1 MTFYI
6 CILLYISF
14 VYCINPDHLSIIVTV
29 VFTYI
34 TPATMFTDQ
43 ITAIRNQTR
52 LPELFERIDYVDED
66 LRQLGISVDN
76 RRVQRGIWLM
86 IAFTFFCEF
95 FIFFSSIW
103 FLLDELKWTTTLW
116 IFISLPTFYNTLDKI
131 WFLGILLGLRDRFDA
146 INAEL
151 ERIAEDLEKGQTRQ
165 LKGELCQNNDL
176 VLQTSLP
183 LRMEQ
188 VEGMYRKIP
197 SEFKEMILEVVLS
210 LKISNWS
217 VWCAMLSVIY
227 CTTANRLKTA
237 CSA

>member
-1 MTFYI
+1 
-6 CILLYISF
+6 
-14 VYCINPDHLSIIVTV
+14 
-29 VFTYI
+29 
-34 TPATMFTDQ
+34 MFTDQ
-43 ITAIRNQTR
+43 ITAIRNQKR

-165 LKGELCQNNDL
+165 LKGELCQDNDL

-188 VEGMYRKIP
+188 VEGMYRKI
-197 SEFKEMILEVVLS
+197 
-210 LKISNWS
+210 KINDSRS
-217 VWCAMLSVIY
+217 CLVA
-227 CTTANRLKTA
+227 
-237 CSA
+237 